1 MINIKK
7 KGFIYKT
14 LILTLATIFSY
25 SVTNSIVVSNI
36 TGIDEL
42 GSIAFAKKEG
52 KANKAEKQADKA
64 AEHGDVVEVMDA
76 IKEAGSHLRI
86 SIAAAKG

>member
-1 MINIKK
+1 MINNKK

-42 GSIAFAKKEG
+42 GSIGFAKKEG
-52 KANKAEKQADKA
+52 KE
-64 AEHGDVVEVMDA
+64 
-76 IKEAGSHLRI
+76 IKETKEQRI
-86 SIAAAKG
+86 KF